1 MVYRLPS
8 LNALRTFEAAA
19 RHLSFKLAAEELAVT
34 PTAVSHQIK
43 GLEQFLGVVLFNRL
57 TRALELTSV
66 GEAMLPKVREGM
78 GCFVAAVE
86 HTREHATA
94 GRLIVSAPPSFAA
107 RWLVPRLQRFTQ
119 AQPQLS
125 LHLLSSVDAID
136 SNEYVAP
143 TPVEG
148 ADVRE
153 EDSQIAIRF
162 GIGAYRGFTVDRI
175 FAPDYIAVC
184 SPKLLNSQHPLVEKS
199 DIRFHTLIHDDTIA
213 NERARPSWEEWLRL
227 AGVADVDASA
237 GPHFSD
243 SGLALVAAVDGLG
256 LALAS
261 KPLVTAELAD
271 GRLLAPFDFAVE
283 QCYAYYLVIPEAMAK
298 RPAVAAFRAW
308 LLQEIARDE
317 IS

>member
-1 MVYRLPS
+1 MVCRLPS

-19 RHLSFKLAAEELAVT
+19 RHRSFKLAAEELSVT

-43 GLEQFLGVVLFNRL
+43 GLEQFLGVALFNRL

-86 HTREHATA
+86 RSREHATA

-119 AQPQLS
+119 AQPQLG
-125 LHLLSSVDAID
+125 LHLLSSIDAID
-136 SNEYVAP
+136 TDEHVAP
-143 TPVEG
+143 MPLEG
-148 ADVRE
+148 IDARE
-153 EDSQIAIRF
+153 EDSHISIRF
-162 GIGAYRGFTVDRI
+162 GIGAYRGFSVDRI

-184 SPKLLNSQHPLVEKS
+184 SPKLLNGPHPLSDPS
-199 DIRFHTLIHDDTIA
+199 DIRFHTLIHDDTIT

-227 AGVADVDASA
+227 AGVAGVDATA

-243 SGLALVAAVDGLG
+243 SGLALFAAVDGLG

-261 KPLVTAELAD
+261 KPLVAAELAD

-283 QCYAYYLVIPEAMAK
+283 QCYAYYLVIPEAVAE

-308 LLQEIARDE
+308 LRAEIALDG
-317 IS
+317 